1 MIESFLLVVALWP
14 TEVCQSIQVK
24 GTVYTGQ
31 RLKDMGFW
39 WLEWGYFRDLVI
51 DKHDKSSV
59 KRKRENSRGDAETDL
74 RELNSAYK
82 GQ

>member
-1 MIESFLLVVALWP
+1 
-14 TEVCQSIQVK
+14 
-24 GTVYTGQ
+24 
-31 RLKDMGFW
+31 MGFW

-51 DKHDKSSV
+51 GKHDKCSV

-74 RELNSAYK
+74 RGLNSGYR